1 MKKTWMLAF
10 LAFRSLTGNYNA
22 CEMKQDAEACQRIL
36 AKA

>member
-1 MKKTWMLAF
+1 MKKIWMLAF

-22 CEMKQDAEACQRIL
+22 REMKQDAEFCQKLL